1 MNHLNIK
8 WPQFFRFMS
17 TRVSPTQWIS
27 AMDLK
32 ARGPEHVYSTVFFF
46 SWRKGYINLRQEYYK
61 FSSNAHRSLASTV
74 GSALGLGAGGL
85 EHVYSAFFFSW
96 GGGIY
101 QRNTRILEIFLK
113 PSPQSG

>member
-1 MNHLNIK
+1 
-8 WPQFFRFMS
+8 MS
-17 TRVSPTQWIS
+17 TLVSPAQWIS
-27 AMDLK
+27 ALDLK
-32 ARGPEHVYSTVFFF
+32 ARGREHVYSTVFFF
-46 SWRKGYINLRQEYYK
+46 VEEGYINLRQEYYK

-74 GSALGLGAGGL
+74 GGALGLGAGGL

>member
-1 MNHLNIK
+1 
-8 WPQFFRFMS
+8 MS
-17 TRVSPTQWIS
+17 TLVSPAQWIS
-27 AMDLK
+27 ALDLK
-32 ARGPEHVYSTVFFF
+32 ARGPEHVYSTFFF

-61 FSSNAHRSLASTV
+61 FSSNAHCSLASTV

-85 EHVYSAFFFSW
+85 EHVYSAFFFLFC

-101 QRNTRILEIFLK
+101 QRKTRILDIFLK